1 MKKISKFVFSLA
13 ILLCFSVLLSGCE
26 VGKFKSFSISYVGT
40 EYEFDEFSSAVLV
53 EYGQVL
59 NLSKND
65 FLVYRVN
72 TKNKKQKTKKF
83 QLDLSSLNGKR
94 LDVGDY
100 KIYFE
105 NTKENYSKALTIR
118 VFERVV
124 EKPTFDFYSTEY
136 CQNAVN
142 IVSYLESQPGFDAS
156 AMVVE
161 NSSESTISAVNVGRY
176 KTKINLYHGC
186 VWNTSSE
193 RTDSIV
199 FEWEITPKI
208 ISEPKVA
215 SRKTQITLDDKFEI
229 VPCGLTFEPDV
240 NSVAYEISDSK
251 TVKVGDHCATV
262 KIINNNYVFKNGEK
276 SCEYPYT
283 VKPLKIDDVTLSDS
297 GKYEYSGQT
306 ISPNLEKFNSTFM
319 EIVGGAEKVSAG
331 KYVLEISFKEK
342 YSQSLI
348 WRNSQGST
356 LELEYEITKKKV
368 TMPTLKNNMFE
379 YSGTAPKLEFENFDE
394 NLFVVSDTSKNISV
408 GWYKVYVS
416 PKNQE
421 ITSNFAFEGTDV
433 LGVLPF
439 QYKIEKAKI
448 KVAISWNV
456 PDGQSLC
463 EGLTASV
470 SVVFE
475 NNEQIQYS
483 QELYYLENEQY
494 VLVNEIEKS
503 GKYRLILSVENYVL
517 LDAEGQNLS
526 SSEMQKDFEIL

>member
-1 MKKISKFVFSLA
+1 MKKISKFIFSLA

-83 QLDLSSLNGKR
+83 KLDLSSLNGKR

-105 NTKENYSKALTIR
+105 NTKENYSEALTIR

-124 EKPTFDFYSTEY
+124 EKPTFEFYSTEY
-136 CQNAVN
+136 CQNAVD
-142 IVSYLESQPGFDAS
+142 IVSYLESQPGFDTS

-161 NSSESTISAVNVGRY
+161 NSDESTMSAVNVGRY
-176 KTKINLYHGC
+176 TTKIKLYSGC

-193 RTDSIV
+193 RTDPIV

-229 VPCGLTFEPDV
+229 VPCGLTFEYDV
-240 NSVAYEISDSK
+240 NSVAYEILNSK
-251 TVKVGDHCATV
+251 TVKVGDHSAIA
-262 KIINNNYVFKNGEK
+262 KITNNNYVFKNGEK
-276 SCEYPYT
+276 SCEYPFT
-283 VKPLKIDDVTLSDS
+283 VKPLKINDVTLLDS
-297 GKYEYSGQT
+297 GKYEYSGQI
-306 ISPNLEKFNSTFM
+306 ISPNLGNFNSAFM
-319 EIVGGAEKVSAG
+319 EIVEGNEKVNAG
-331 KYVLEISFKEK
+331 KYTLEISFKEK
-342 YSQSLI
+342 YAQSLI
-348 WRNSQGST
+348 WKNSQEST
-356 LELEYEITKKKV
+356 FKVDYEITKKKV
-368 TMPTLKNNMFE
+368 AMPTLKKNLFE
-379 YSGTAPKLEFENFDE
+379 YSGIAPELEFENFDE

-421 ITSNFAFEGTDV
+421 IASNFAFEGTDV
-433 LGVLPF
+433 LGILPF
-439 QYKIEKAKI
+439 QYKIEEAKRKAT
-448 KVAISWNV
+448 ISWNV
-456 PDGQSLC
+456 PDGQSFC
-463 EGLTASV
+463 DGLTASV

-475 NNEQIQYS
+475 NDEQIQYS
-483 QELYYLENEQY
+483 QNLYYFENEQY
-494 VLVNEIEKS
+494 VLVNGIEKS
-503 GKYRLILSVENYVL
+503 GQYRLVLSVENCVL
-517 LDAEGQNLS
+517 LDDEGQTLS